1 MPDTVPAMLE
11 PGEFVIRK
19 DAAEKI
25 GMDKLNMLN
34 NADRLESGH
43 SAIDELIALSTLSG
57 SQQMMSGGNVK
68 KMPQSGYMQDGGM
81 AYIDPSDSTIV
92 TKNSEQSELF
102 DVLKNSINFAPG
114 TTNKDALETFID
126 MLNNPNS
133 YNRLD
138 KDKDRNP
145 IPILPPEEIKF
156 DDPLEIDARQRM
168 GTQQAMGNIG
178 MMDNTSDKGI
188 LSGLSKMQRDIELL
202 KMMESRYPNPKSMR
216 EYRGMKEDSGDIM
229 NMDEMI
235 EALSRAAGATQNK
248 FKIPEYNNGG
258 STYSYGSG
266 QTSMPSIADVY
277 EAAGYMPN
285 EEQLM
290 QFQSQFLY
298 DPSREE
304 STVAGY
310 MSNVADISSQAQ
322 SALGKVRSS
331 SQGAGA
337 GFAGFG
343 ERERL
348 MSEAGSSIQERGTRS
363 LESAQR
369 GLFEDIRDQRE
380 QYLQDAGLALA
391 ELEGAGDQEYTRPEA
406 QGGSGISSSSIGYTG
421 SQAQE
426 GEYFT
431 GTDNI
436 RYVYSN
442 GSWRQV

>member
-68 KMPQSGYMQDGGM
+68 KMPQSGYMQDGG
-81 AYIDPSDSTIV
+81 SV
-92 TKNSEQSELF
+92 
-102 DVLKNSINFAPG
+102 
-114 TTNKDALETFID
+114 
-126 MLNNPNS
+126 
-133 YNRLD
+133 
-138 KDKDRNP
+138 
-145 IPILPPEEIKF
+145 

-178 MMDNTSDKGI
+178 MMDNMSDKGI

-248 FKIPEYNNGG
+248 FKVEGYDNGG
-258 STYSYGSG
+258 EVYSYGSG
-266 QTSMPSIADVY
+266 ETSVPTLSDLY
-277 EAAGYMPN
+277 EQMGVQPIDKQK
-285 EEQLM
+285 ERFESL
-290 QFQSQFLY
+290 FTY

-304 STVAGY
+304 TIVDEYKSGVESLREGAGRTLG
-310 MSNVADISSQAQ
+310 QARMA
-322 SALGKVRSS
+322 SEAG
-331 SQGAGA
+331 GA

-343 ERERL
+343 ERGRM
-348 MSEAGSSIQERGTRS
+348 MSEASEAIQNKATRG
-363 LESAQR
+363 LESARR
-369 GLFEDIRDQRE
+369 GLFEDISTQRDKYMSE
-380 QYLQDAGLALA
+380 AVAGLSGLETTGSTTGYIPTQLTSE
-391 ELEGAGDQEYTRPEA
+391 ELSNVE
-406 QGGSGISSSSIGYTG
+406 SIGNTGITNISYNPPSYTPQG
-421 SQAQE
+421 NASVSAMGQDGRMYTWSPSSQ
-426 GEYFT
+426 
-431 GTDNI
+431 
-436 RYVYSN
+436 
-442 GSWRQV
+442 SWQSQQ

>member
-57 SQQMMSGGNVK
+57 SQQMVSGGDVK
-68 KMPQSGYMQDGGM
+68 KMPQSGYMQDGG
-81 AYIDPSDSTIV
+81 SV
-92 TKNSEQSELF
+92 
-102 DVLKNSINFAPG
+102 
-114 TTNKDALETFID
+114 
-126 MLNNPNS
+126 
-133 YNRLD
+133 
-138 KDKDRNP
+138 
-145 IPILPPEEIKF
+145 

-216 EYRGMKEDSGDIM
+216 EYRSMKEDSGDIM

-248 FKIPEYNNGG
+248 FKVEGYDNGG
-258 STYSYGSG
+258 QVYQYGTGSTEV
-266 QTSMPSIADVY
+266 PNIADIY
-277 EAAGYMPN
+277 EAAGIMPDSP
-285 EEQLM
+285 EQLEA
-290 QFQSQFLY
+290 FQSKFLY

-304 STVAGY
+304 TTVADY
-310 MSNVADISSQAQ
+310 MSNVSGI
-322 SALGKVRSS
+322 RSS
-331 SQGAGA
+331 ASGALESARAKSESIGG

-343 ERERL
+343 ERGRIV
-348 MSEAGSSIQERGTRS
+348 SEAGEAVGEKAGRA
-363 LESAQR
+363 LEGAQR
-369 GLFEDIRDQRE
+369 GLFEDIRQQRE
-380 QYLQDAGLALA
+380 DYISAGVAGLDRLGEAGTTGYTP
-391 ELEGAGDQEYTRPEA
+391 EESTMYSSRGTRAGDYISYGATPPGYSGVA
-406 QGGSGISSSSIGYTG
+406 QGGEYYTDADG
-421 SQAQE
+421 T
-426 GEYFT
+426 EYAFFQ
-431 GTDNI
+431 GK
-436 RYVYSN
+436 
-442 GSWRQV
+442 WHKKQQ

>member
-57 SQQMMSGGNVK
+57 SQQMVSGGNVK
-68 KMPQSGYMQDGGM
+68 KMPQSGYMQDGG
-81 AYIDPSDSTIV
+81 SV
-92 TKNSEQSELF
+92 
-102 DVLKNSINFAPG
+102 
-114 TTNKDALETFID
+114 
-126 MLNNPNS
+126 
-133 YNRLD
+133 
-138 KDKDRNP
+138 
-145 IPILPPEEIKF
+145 

-248 FKIPEYNNGG
+248 FKVEGYDNGG
-258 STYSYGSG
+258 QVYQYGTGSTEV
-266 QTSMPSIADVY
+266 PNIADIY
-277 EAAGYMPN
+277 EAAGIMPDSP
-285 EEQLM
+285 EQLEA
-290 QFQSQFLY
+290 FQSKFLY

-304 STVAGY
+304 TTVADY
-310 MSNVADISSQAQ
+310 MSNVSGI
-322 SALGKVRSS
+322 RSS
-331 SQGAGA
+331 ASGALESARAKSESIGG

-343 ERERL
+343 ERGRIV
-348 MSEAGSSIQERGTRS
+348 SEAGEAVGEKAGRA
-363 LESAQR
+363 LEGAQR
-369 GLFEDIRDQRE
+369 GLFEDIRQQRE
-380 QYLQDAGLALA
+380 DYISAGVAGLDRLGEAGTTGYTP
-391 ELEGAGDQEYTRPEA
+391 EESTMYSSRGTRAGDYISYGATPPGYSGVA
-406 QGGSGISSSSIGYTG
+406 QGGEYYTDADG
-421 SQAQE
+421 T
-426 GEYFT
+426 EYAFFQ
-431 GTDNI
+431 GK
-436 RYVYSN
+436 
-442 GSWRQV
+442 WHKKQQ

>member
-57 SQQMMSGGNVK
+57 SQQMVSGGNVK
-68 KMPQSGYMQDGGM
+68 KMPQSGYMQDGG
-81 AYIDPSDSTIV
+81 SV
-92 TKNSEQSELF
+92 
-102 DVLKNSINFAPG
+102 
-114 TTNKDALETFID
+114 
-126 MLNNPNS
+126 
-133 YNRLD
+133 
-138 KDKDRNP
+138 
-145 IPILPPEEIKF
+145 

-216 EYRGMKEDSGDIM
+216 EYRSMKEDSGDIM

-248 FKIPEYNNGG
+248 FKVEGYDNGG
-258 STYSYGSG
+258 QVYQYGTGSTEV
-266 QTSMPSIADVY
+266 PNIADIY
-277 EAAGYMPN
+277 EAAGIMPDSP
-285 EEQLM
+285 EQLEA
-290 QFQSQFLY
+290 FQSKFLY

-304 STVAGY
+304 TTVADY
-310 MSNVADISSQAQ
+310 MSNVSGI
-322 SALGKVRSS
+322 RSS
-331 SQGAGA
+331 ASGALESARAKSESIGG

-343 ERERL
+343 ERGRIV
-348 MSEAGSSIQERGTRS
+348 SEAGEAVGEKAGRA
-363 LESAQR
+363 LEGAQR
-369 GLFEDIRDQRE
+369 GLFEDIRQQRE
-380 QYLQDAGLALA
+380 DYISAGVAGLDRLGEAGTTGYTP
-391 ELEGAGDQEYTRPEA
+391 EESTMYSSRKTRAGDYISLLPGSSPPDYNGVP
-406 QGGSGISSSSIGYTG
+406 QGGEYYTDSDGI
-421 SQAQE
+421 
-426 GEYFT
+426 EYAFFQ
-431 GTDNI
+431 GK
-436 RYVYSN
+436 
-442 GSWRQV
+442 WHKKQK

>member
-57 SQQMMSGGNVK
+57 SQQMVSGGNVK
-68 KMPQSGYMQDGGM
+68 KMPQSGYMQDGG
-81 AYIDPSDSTIV
+81 SV
-92 TKNSEQSELF
+92 
-102 DVLKNSINFAPG
+102 
-114 TTNKDALETFID
+114 
-126 MLNNPNS
+126 
-133 YNRLD
+133 
-138 KDKDRNP
+138 
-145 IPILPPEEIKF
+145 

-248 FKIPEYNNGG
+248 FKVEGYDNGG
-258 STYSYGSG
+258 EVYSYGSG
-266 QTSMPSIADVY
+266 ETSVPTLSDLY
-277 EAAGYMPN
+277 EQMGVQPIDKQK
-285 EEQLM
+285 ERFESL
-290 QFQSQFLY
+290 FTY
-298 DPSREE
+298 DPSSEETIVDEFQSGVESLREG
-304 STVAGY
+304 AGRTLG
-310 MSNVADISSQAQ
+310 QARMA
-322 SALGKVRSS
+322 SEAG
-331 SQGAGA
+331 GA

-343 ERERL
+343 ERGRM
-348 MSEAGSSIQERGTRS
+348 MSEASEAIQNRATRG
-363 LESAQR
+363 LESARR
-369 GLFEDIRDQRE
+369 GLFEDISTQRDRYMSE
-380 QYLQDAGLALA
+380 AIAGLSG
-391 ELEGAGDQEYTRPEA
+391 LETTGGTREYSPSSMGASGLNPSFQPPSYTPSNTMQPVTVMGQDGKMYTWSPE
-406 QGGSGISSSSIGYTG
+406 
-421 SQAQE
+421 SQ
-426 GEYFT
+426 
-431 GTDNI
+431 
-436 RYVYSN
+436 
-442 GSWRQV
+442 SWQSQQ

>member
-57 SQQMMSGGNVK
+57 SQQMMSGGDVK
-68 KMPQSGYMQDGGM
+68 KMPQSGYMQDGG
-81 AYIDPSDSTIV
+81 SV
-92 TKNSEQSELF
+92 
-102 DVLKNSINFAPG
+102 
-114 TTNKDALETFID
+114 
-126 MLNNPNS
+126 
-133 YNRLD
+133 
-138 KDKDRNP
+138 
-145 IPILPPEEIKF
+145 

-202 KMMESRYPNPKSMR
+202 KMMESKYPNPKSMR
-216 EYRGMKEDSGDIM
+216 EYRSMKEDSGDIM

-285 EEQLM
+285 EQQLEK
-290 QFQSQFLY
+290 FQSQFLY

-322 SALGKVRSS
+322 SALGKAMSS

-380 QYLQDAGLALA
+380 KYLQDAGLALA
-391 ELEGAGDQEYTRPEA
+391 ELEGAGDREYVAPTGAGSMSSPPGWTGG
-406 QGGSGISSSSIGYTG
+406 QG
-421 SQAQE
+421 QE
-426 GEYFT
+426 GQRFE
-431 GTDNI
+431 GSNGI
-436 RYVYSN
+436 MYVYVN
-442 GSWRQV
+442 GGWRQA

>member
-57 SQQMMSGGNVK
+57 SQQMVSGGNVK
-68 KMPQSGYMQDGGM
+68 KMPQSGYMQDGG
-81 AYIDPSDSTIV
+81 SV
-92 TKNSEQSELF
+92 
-102 DVLKNSINFAPG
+102 
-114 TTNKDALETFID
+114 
-126 MLNNPNS
+126 
-133 YNRLD
+133 
-138 KDKDRNP
+138 
-145 IPILPPEEIKF
+145 

-248 FKIPEYNNGG
+248 FKVEGYDNGG
-258 STYSYGSG
+258 EVYSYGSG
-266 QTSMPSIADVY
+266 ETSVPTLSDLY
-277 EAAGYMPN
+277 EQMGVQPIDKQK
-285 EEQLM
+285 ERFESL
-290 QFQSQFLY
+290 FTY
-298 DPSREE
+298 DPSSEETIVDEYKSGVESLREG
-304 STVAGY
+304 AGRTLG
-310 MSNVADISSQAQ
+310 QARMA
-322 SALGKVRSS
+322 SEAG
-331 SQGAGA
+331 GA

-343 ERERL
+343 ERGRM
-348 MSEAGSSIQERGTRS
+348 MSEASEAIQNRATRG
-363 LESAQR
+363 LESARR
-369 GLFEDIRDQRE
+369 GLFEDISTQRDRYMSE
-380 QYLQDAGLALA
+380 AIAGLSG
-391 ELEGAGDQEYTRPEA
+391 LETTGGTREYSPSSMGASGLNPSFQPPSYTPSNTMQPVTVMGQDGKMYTWSPE
-406 QGGSGISSSSIGYTG
+406 
-421 SQAQE
+421 SQ
-426 GEYFT
+426 
-431 GTDNI
+431 
-436 RYVYSN
+436 
-442 GSWRQV
+442 SWQSQQ